1 MISNILILN
10 RNIHICSIL
19 KNPFLTFDE
28 NVHTSCIYMY
38 VTSMANETVFT
49 AESFPLPPINCEF

>member
-10 RNIHICSIL
+10 RNIHTWSIL

-28 NVHTSCIYMY
+28 NVHTSCIY
-38 VTSMANETVFT
+38 VTSMANEMVFA
-49 AESFPLPPINCEF
+49 AESSPPLPDKL